1 MAFNR
6 TYNAGNVDQSH
17 SYAAIPAGEYN
28 VRIVVSEDRVSKS
41 SGKDMIALE
50 LEIIDGPFSG
60 RKLFQYI
67 VDDQYADQKIYDIC
81 QSCRK
86 EIPQTITSAVFRGL
100 TGRVKTKQ
108 SFYNGEPKAEI
119 NYWIRPKGDAA
130 PHPPVDPA
138 MGPDAAA
145 PQADDIPF

>member
-1 MAFNR
+1 MPFNR
-6 TYNAGNVDQSH
+6 TYNSNNVDQSH
-17 SYAAIPAGEYN
+17 SFTAIPAGEYN
-28 VRIVVSEDRVSKS
+28 VRVAVSEDRVSKT

-60 RKLFQYI
+60 RKLFYYI
-67 VDDQYADQKIYDIC
+67 VDDQYADQKIFDIC

-86 EIPQTITSAVFRGL
+86 EIPATITSAVFRGL

-119 NYWIRPKGDAA
+119 NYWIRPKGNAA

-138 MGPDAAA
+138 MGPANA
-145 PQADDIPF
+145 PTNPDDILF